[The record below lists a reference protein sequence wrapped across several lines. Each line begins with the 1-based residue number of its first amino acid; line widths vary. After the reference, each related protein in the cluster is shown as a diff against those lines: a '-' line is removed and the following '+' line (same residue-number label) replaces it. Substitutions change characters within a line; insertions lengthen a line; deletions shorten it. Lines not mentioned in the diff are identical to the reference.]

1 MFTLPF
7 LEVMVIRGCNLSCQG
22 CTTFSDLPHAGYF
35 TWDQGRK
42 ELEPW
47 IDRINL
53 PAIGIMGG
61 EPLMNPYL
69 DTWLL
74 GIRKLLPNSQIRF
87 TTNGILLEK
96 NWHIFEL
103 MRDMEN
109 TVFKISAHVHD
120 PKLTKTIEHIMSSYS
135 WEPVKEFGIDRW
147 KEKNKNFRFQVAR
160 PTRFFKTF
168 LNDYAN
174 MSPHNNDP
182 AQAFEICV
190 QKKCPLLHNGRLYK
204 CGTIALTPNVAER
217 HGWPNKNLWT
227 ELLDNGLGYDC
238 EDQELEKFINNFGK
252 PHILCR
258 QCPSNNDLAS
268 ILDHTVTVSFK

>member
-35 TWDQGRK
+35 TWGQGRQ

-47 IDRINL
+47 ANRINL

-69 DTWLL
+69 DTWLS
-74 GIRKLLPNSQIRF
+74 GIRKLLPNSQIRL
-87 TTNGILLEK
+87 TTNGLLLEK

-109 TVFKISAHVHD
+109 TVFKISDHVSD

-147 KEKNKNFRFQVAR
+147 KEKNKDFRFQVAR

-168 LNDYAN
+168 LNDYAS
-174 MSPHNNDP
+174 MAPHNNDP
-182 AQAFEICV
+182 AQAFEMCV
-190 QKKCPLLHNGRLYK
+190 QKKCPLLQNGRLYK
-204 CGTIALTPNVAER
+204 CGTIALTPNILER

-227 ELLDNGLGYDC
+227 EFLDNGLGSDC
-238 EDQELEKFINNFGK
+238 EDQELEKFLNNFGL
-252 PHILCR
+252 PHNLCR
-258 QCPSNNDLAS
+258 QCPSNKDLAS
-268 ILDHTVTVSFK
+268 ILDHTTTVNFK